1 MYSRYLREHI
11 FTYNRFIGG
20 YGDARIRFNHPADF
34 VQTALINIGNSIEM
48 VFQDSLHT
56 CQRSIARTLAQTIDG
71 SMKPFHATQHGSK
84 HITHRQVIVIVSMEV
99 EVGIRI
105 TLLHLPHELDHL
117 QRIQNT

>member
-1 MYSRYLREHI
+1 MDACHLGKYILTNNRLIGRYHN
-11 FTYNRFIGG
+11 TG
-20 YGDARIRFNHPADF
+20 IRFHYPAYI